1 MSKNEIKNINEYKSL
16 ITPEEKV
23 LYEIISDKMNKFKI
37 RISNNN
43 NNLNIQAFYEIN
55 FSNIIFEKDIDL
67 QEIQEK
73 NYFMGFKILMNI

>member
-1 MSKNEIKNINEYKSL
+1 MSKNEIKNIHEYNSL

-67 QEIQEK
+67 QEIKKK
-73 NYFMGFKILMNI
+73 NYFVGFKILMNI